1 MVMKQSECQSVY
13 PPTEFSVS
21 QALDTGIPLHLEDS
35 RNCFIFDRL
44 QLLRRAFLLVEFVA
58 LFQEILRALERP
70 EMFGAIGRVNFER
83 H

>member
-1 MVMKQSECQSVY
+1 MLVKQSECQSVY

-21 QALDTGIPLHLEDS
+21 QALDAGVPLHLEHS
-35 RNCFIFDRL
+35 RNCFIFDYL
-44 QLLRRAFLLVEFVA
+44 QLLWRAFLLVEFVA
-58 LFQEILRALERP
+58 LYQEVLRALQRP